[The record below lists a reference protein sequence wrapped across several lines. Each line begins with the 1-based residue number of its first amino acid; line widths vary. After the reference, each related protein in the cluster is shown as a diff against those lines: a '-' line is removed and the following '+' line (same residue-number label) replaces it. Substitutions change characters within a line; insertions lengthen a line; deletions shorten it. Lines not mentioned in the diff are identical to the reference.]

1 MRFLALRLVGLI
13 FGLAPVF
20 FYSYGAS
27 FKEPALNE
35 NLYGVEI
42 DGARV
47 WIVGYYGTILHS
59 PDRGQSW
66 QIQSSPTR
74 KALYTVRFTGLSTG
88 WITGSSGTL
97 LHTADGGKTWN
108 SHALDTSEH
117 LFASHWLDKNHG
129 WLAGTRGVTF
139 RTVDGGRSWTKLVI
153 PGDYSLSAITFTDR
167 LRGWLAG
174 EFGAIFRS
182 EDGGASWTKQ
192 KSPVEVSFDSGA
204 SQNLFTLLFTG
215 PSRGYAFGL
224 DGIVLQMQDNS
235 GWKIARQREN
245 NHGAAAS
252 HLFAAAAFQGR
263 ILAVGERG
271 TLVQADEEAGW
282 RAVPLDI
289 PRLSLNAI
297 TFGADG
303 LGIIAGNRGLVL
315 RTLDGGETWARLRPT
330 VMSKDGHLP

>member
-20 FYSYGAS
+20 FYAHGAG
-27 FKEPALNE
+27 FKDPALSE
-35 NLYGVEI
+35 NLYGVGI
-42 DGARV
+42 DGGRV

-74 KALYTVRFTGLSTG
+74 KALYTVRFTAPTTG

-97 LHTADGGKTWN
+97 LHTRDGGKSW
-108 SHALDTSEH
+108 SSRALDTSEH
-117 LFASHWLDKNHG
+117 IFASHWLDQSRG
-129 WLAGTRGVTF
+129 WLAGSRGVTF
-139 RTVDGGRSWTKLVI
+139 RTVDGGRSWTKLVV
-153 PGDYSLSAITFTDR
+153 PGDYSFSAITFTDP

-182 EDGGASWTKQ
+182 EDGGVSWSKQ

-215 PSRGYAFGL
+215 STRGYAFGL
-224 DGIVLQMQDNS
+224 DGIVLQTQGDS

-245 NHGAAAS
+245 NQGEAAS

-271 TLVQADEEAGW
+271 TLVQQDRENGW
-282 RAVPLDI
+282 RTVRLDI

-297 TFGADG
+297 AFGADG
-303 LGIIAGNRGLVL
+303 FGIIAGNRGLAL
-315 RTLDGGETWARLRPT
+315 RTLDGGKTWARLKPT
-330 VMSKDGHLP
+330 VMPKDGQLP